1 MNSINSQTHAQYIS
15 HRKVRWKCIDVL
27 RRLLSSM
34 LIVKTLLVLLLLLCV
49 VNRVNCDE
57 IRHNRPPR
65 FIIDDQHSEIV
76 LRLKEGP
83 DTPVG
88 KFWFMIYA

>member
-1 MNSINSQTHAQYIS
+1 
-15 HRKVRWKCIDVL
+15 
-27 RRLLSSM
+27 M
-34 LIVKTLLVLLLLLCV
+34 LIVKTLLVLLLCV